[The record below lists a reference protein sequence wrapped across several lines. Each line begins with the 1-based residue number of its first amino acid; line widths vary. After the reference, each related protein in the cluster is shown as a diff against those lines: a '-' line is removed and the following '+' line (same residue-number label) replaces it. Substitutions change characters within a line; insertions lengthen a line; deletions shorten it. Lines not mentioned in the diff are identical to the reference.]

1 MRVPCSKNKGF
12 TLIELMIVVAIV
24 AILAAVAIPSYQNQ
38 VRSSNRADAQG
49 ALMSFAQAME
59 RHFTENGSYE
69 GAATGGGDTGAPAIF
84 PTEAPLD
91 GAAKHYDL
99 AITQAT
105 ASSYLLT
112 ATPKGSVQANDG
124 SMTLSSSG
132 QRLWDKGAT
141 GTPHKPW

>member
-1 MRVPCSKNKGF
+1 MRVPYSKNNGF

-24 AILAAVAIPSYQNQ
+24 AILAAVAVPSYQNQ
-38 VRSSNRADAQG
+38 IRSSNRADAQG

-69 GAATGGGDTGAPAIF
+69 GAAAGDADTGIPAIF
-84 PTEAPLD
+84 PAEAPLD
-91 GAAKHYDL
+91 GANKHYDL
-99 AITQAT
+99 RITAAD

-112 ATPKGSVQANDG
+112 ATPKGGVQASDG
-124 SMTLSSSG
+124 VMTLSSSG
-132 QRLWDKGAT
+132 QRLWDKGQT